1 MRALAVLAKLKE
13 LHQFHI
19 LCPDRLVCFTDEK
32 KRGKVV
38 NDGHI
43 TDHASILFSSALV
56 GLSIRVGQCRAFSP
70 KSPVSDRISFS
81 GHNQERLEQFL
92 LSNYCFKVVQEYERA
107 VIFRLGRL
115 MPGGARGPGK

>member
-1 MRALAVLAKLKE
+1 MSAIAVLAKLLE

-32 KRGKVV
+32 KRSKVV

-43 TDHASILFSSALV
+43 TDHTSILFSSALV

-81 GHNQERLEQFL
+81 GYNQERLEQFL
-92 LSNYCFKVVQEYERA
+92 LSNYCF
-107 VIFRLGRL
+107 RLFKSTSEQL
-115 MPGGARGPGK
+115 SFDLVD